1 MLLLERDFFRL
12 QRALMSFT
20 FAEPLNS
27 NESFTIYT
35 GERVQNQKQV
45 NIFYG
50 LAAEKIVGYCK

>member
-1 MLLLERDFFRL
+1 
-12 QRALMSFT
+12 MSFT